1 MIQRLAICVC
11 TMLFVAMVVSSQEQV
26 RELPPLPKGVVNVG
40 DPAKIKAVLARE
52 EEMRQ
57 AYIKLD
63 AKLVADFYAEDYLT
77 LTMGAWCCVA
87 TKAAQIQGVIE
98 HRDAKSPFPITSMKS
113 ERTVVRVHGN
123 VAVVTGVDVIDVMF
137 TEEKPP
143 RPERTRILYMNVWE
157 LIKGK
162 WLLIGGSHKLL

>member
-1 MIQRLAICVC
+1 MIRGLAICVC
-11 TMLFVAMVVSSQEQV
+11 GLVFMAAGVWAQE
-26 RELPPLPKGVVNVG
+26 RELPPLPQGVVNVG

-63 AKLVADFYAEDYLT
+63 AKRVGDFYAEDYLT

-87 TKAAQIQGVIE
+87 PKEAQIQGVIE
-98 HRDAKSPFPITSMKS
+98 HRDAKSPYPITSMKS

-123 VAVVTGVDVIDVMF
+123 SAIVTGVDVIDVMF
-137 TEEKPP
+137 TEEKPA

-157 LIKGK
+157 LTRGK
-162 WLLIGGSHKLL
+162 WMLIGGSHKLL